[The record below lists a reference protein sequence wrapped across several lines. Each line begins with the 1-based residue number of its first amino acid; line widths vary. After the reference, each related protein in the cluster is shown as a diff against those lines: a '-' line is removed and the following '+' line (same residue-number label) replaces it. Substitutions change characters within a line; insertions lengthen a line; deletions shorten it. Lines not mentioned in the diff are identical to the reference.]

1 LQTRCHPWATAADEN
16 IALIRRGLDAFSRGD
31 FDGGVADLH
40 PDVEWHLAFRL
51 PDLPLDKTVYHGC
64 DEVRGVWAA
73 FGSAWDELTLTLEE
87 VVDARDDVVV
97 IRARFVGR
105 GSGSGIEVDRRLFYV
120 FEIAAGKLRR
130 LRPFDTEAQALAAAA
145 PEGAG
150 R

>member
-1 LQTRCHPWATAADEN
+1 
-16 IALIRRGLDAFSRGD
+16 
-31 FDGGVADLH
+31 
-40 PDVEWHLAFRL
+40 
-51 PDLPLDKTVYHGC
+51 
-64 DEVRGVWAA
+64 
-73 FGSAWDELTLTLEE
+73 
-87 VVDARDDVVV
+87 VV

-105 GSGSGIEVDRRLFYV
+105 GSGSGIEVDRTLFYV